1 MLVAALNLPS
11 FLWLWRIAAWSMG
24 LSLSAYLLLA
34 VTGGWLFV
42 SHRQQ
47 NASLE
52 NSLRSRPGW
61 LRPLHL
67 ITGAVIVFLVLL
79 LLAVGLVGTLGYYGS
94 LGHSPHLA
102 AGLAVVGLTLLSGWS
117 ALQINPQRAWA
128 RSLHLG
134 TNLALL
140 FGLAVVSWTGWTVV
154 QKYLP

>member
-34 VTGGWLFV
+34 ATGSWLFV
-42 SHRQQ
+42 SHRQP
-47 NASLE
+47 E
-52 NSLRSRPGW
+52 NSSRSGW

-67 ITGAVIVFLVLL
+67 ITGGALVGLVLL

-94 LGHSPHLA
+94 LGHSPHLLT
-102 AGLAVVGLTLLSGWS
+102 GLTVVGLTLLSGWS
-117 ALQINPQRAWA
+117 AIRISPQRPWA

-134 TNLALL
+134 TNLLL
-140 FGLAVVSWTGWTVV
+140 LLGLAAVSWTGWAVV